1 MEQNRLKSKTLWVAV
16 AALIAFLLGN
26 YGLYEAIGLNEET
39 FQELVNLILV
49 VAISLG
55 ILNNPTEKGAL

>member
-1 MEQNRLKSKTLWVAV
+1 MEQNRLRSKTLWVAV
-16 AALIAFLLGN
+16 AALVAFVLGN
-26 YGLYEAIGLNEET
+26 YGLYEAIGLDEGS

-55 ILNNPTEKGAL
+55 IVNNPNEKGVI